1 MEIVVRCALV
11 DWTPTGT
18 FQGLVAKYD
27 GPSGSGRSYYF
38 RVNGSTQKLEFG
50 WLDSGTATSRNL
62 QSTANVPFSDGSMG
76 WVKVEFDADNGS
88 SQVAAK
94 FYTAADQ
101 ATEPTVWTQL
111 GSTVVLATVAAI
123 DVGTFPVVIGS
134 ENTSSRVSSGTFS
147 RAIIRDGIGGTV
159 VFDAD
164 FENEA
169 ADTLAFTED
178 STNAA
183 TVSVVTTRYT
193 IGLPGVSFSGVTT
206 VSVTPNT
213 DFYYPFVVTQP
224 VEFDMYTVE
233 VTTGPASAAT
243 AYLGIYP
250 TDGDYNPNGNVI
262 AATSFAVGTSETG
275 VFQTQV
281 SPVTL
286 QPGTYV
292 AVLNTSVAFTG
303 RALSASRTNV
313 VHTFGSSPFTL
324 LLYRNRTAAT
334 MPTTL
339 SGPDLR
345 VTSSATQRI
354 PMLLRW
360 RPL

>member
-1 MEIVVRCALV
+1 M
-11 DWTPTGT
+11 
-18 FQGLVAKYD
+18 
-27 GPSGSGRSYYF
+27 
-38 RVNGSTQKLEFG
+38 
-50 WLDSGTATSRNL
+50 SGTVHRVIVENG
-62 QSTANVPFSDGSMG
+62 FDG
-76 WVKVEFDADNGS
+76 AGS
-88 SQVAAK
+88 
-94 FYTAADQ
+94 
-101 ATEPTVWTQL
+101 
-111 GSTVVLATVAAI
+111 
-123 DVGTFPVVIGS
+123 
-134 ENTSSRVSSGTFS
+134 
-147 RAIIRDGIGGTV
+147 V

-164 FENEA
+164 FDAEA
-169 ADTLAFTED
+169 AETVSFTED
-178 STNAA
+178 SANAA
-183 TVSVVTTRYT
+183 TVTVNGTYPPVSVTTTRYT

-250 TDGDYNPNGNVI
+250 TDGDYNPNGDVI

-339 SGPDLR
+339 SGPNLR